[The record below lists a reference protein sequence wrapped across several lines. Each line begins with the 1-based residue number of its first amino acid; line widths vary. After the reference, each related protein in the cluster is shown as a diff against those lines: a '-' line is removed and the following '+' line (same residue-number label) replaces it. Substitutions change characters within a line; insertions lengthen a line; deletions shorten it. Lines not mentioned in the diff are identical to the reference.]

1 MCVCVTKDYF
11 GQERKKKSIGLE
23 YLVFCY
29 ICLNIDDFKIKY
41 SYADM
46 FIELLFINDNY
57 GDKQSCIR
65 GISAIQEEKSE
76 IKFINKTLEIC

>member
-1 MCVCVTKDYF
+1 M
-11 GQERKKKSIGLE
+11 
-23 YLVFCY
+23 
-29 ICLNIDDFKIKY
+29 NIDDFKIKY

>member
-1 MCVCVTKDYF
+1 MCVCVWQKITLV
-11 GQERKKKSIGLE
+11 KKEKKI
-23 YLVFCY
+23 YRALVFCY

-46 FIELLFINDNY
+46 FIELLFINENY

-65 GISAIQEEKSE
+65 GISVIQEEKSE
-76 IKFINKTLEIC
+76 IKFINKTLEIY